1 VLVSDVMAIGLE
13 PIGGI
18 AARGEGTEAK
28 CLKAEDVGPIGAE
41 GKRSPVSM
49 IGRGGC
55 RPPVSPVHFARMEP
69 TLRASRRSKVEDNGG
84 TSYPTALD
92 TSLWLLS
99 LDPLAL
105 PLDVCPL
112 SGIG

>member
-1 VLVSDVMAIGLE
+1 MAIGLK

-28 CLKAEDVGPIGAE
+28 CLKAEDVGPIGAD
-41 GKRSPVSM
+41 GRRSPVSM

-55 RPPVSPVHFARMEP
+55 RTPVSPECKARLVP
-69 TLRASRRSKVEDNGG
+69 TFKASRRSKVEDNGG
-84 TSYPTALD
+84 TSYPAALD

-99 LDPLAL
+99 LAALAL